1 MALSLSK
8 GGNISLSKSDPGLK
22 NILIGLGWDERA
34 TSGNDFDLD
43 ASIFMV
49 NGEGK
54 VRSDADFI
62 FYGQLKSADGSVVH
76 TGDNRTG
83 EGEGD
88 DEAIEVNLDGVP
100 ADIQRLV
107 VTVTIHEADNR
118 KQNFGMVQNAFI
130 RVVNNDT
137 GNEVVRYDLSED
149 YSTETALEFG
159 EVYRHNGEWKF
170 RAVGQGY
177 AGGLLAMCQRYG
189 INATA

>member
-8 GGNISLSKSDPGLK
+8 GGNVSLSKSDPGLK

-43 ASIFMV
+43 ASVFMV
-49 NGEGK
+49 NSEGK

-107 VTVTIHEADNR
+107 VTVTIHEADSR

-189 INATA
+189 VNATA

>member
-8 GGNISLSKSDPGLK
+8 GGNISLSKTDPGLK

-43 ASIFMV
+43 ASVFMI
-49 NGEGK
+49 NSEGK

>member
-8 GGNISLSKSDPGLK
+8 GGNISLSKTDPGLK

-43 ASIFMV
+43 ASVFMV
-49 NGEGK
+49 TSEGK
-54 VRSDADFI
+54 VRSEADFI

-88 DEAIEVNLDGVP
+88 DEAVEVNLDGVP

-107 VTVTIHEADNR
+107 VTVTIHEAESR

-137 GNEVVRYDLSED
+137 GNEVVRYDLTED

>member
-8 GGNISLSKSDPGLK
+8 GGNISLSKTDPGLK

-43 ASIFMV
+43 ASVFMV
-49 NGEGK
+49 NSEGK

>member
-43 ASIFMV
+43 ASVFMV
-49 NGEGK
+49 NSADK

-100 ADIQRLV
+100 DDIQRLV
-107 VTVTIHEADNR
+107 VTVTIHEADSR

-137 GNEVVRYDLSED
+137 GNEIVRYDLSED

-177 AGGLLAMCQRYG
+177 TGGLMAMCQRYG